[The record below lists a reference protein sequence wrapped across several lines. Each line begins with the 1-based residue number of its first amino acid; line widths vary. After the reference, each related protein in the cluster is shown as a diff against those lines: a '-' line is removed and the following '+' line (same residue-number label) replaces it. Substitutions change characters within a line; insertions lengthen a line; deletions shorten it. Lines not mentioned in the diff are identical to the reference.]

1 MKKKQGEEAEGASSM
16 PAMVQGYSQPSRRR
30 SGEVTS
36 ADMVAAW
43 ELPETLGGII
53 VLYCTN
59 EDLMELKAQRKDEE
73 RQEEE
78 EITEELKRFTM
89 LEMTR

>member
-1 MKKKQGEEAEGASSM
+1 M
-16 PAMVQGYSQPSRRR
+16 PAMVQSYSQLSQWK
-30 SGEVTS
+30 SGEATS

-43 ELPETLGGII
+43 ELPETLWEII

-59 EDLMELKAQRKDEE
+59 EDLMELKAQRKDEA

-78 EITEELKRFTM
+78 VTEELKWFTVM
-89 LEMTR
+89 EMTRWFYLRRQF